1 MNTENK
7 STELDN
13 TVHISDVS
21 CRSTISNR
29 LKEIKDAINQLKETK
44 EYDYLLKID
53 LLNGE
58 YNKLY
63 GKLLSEWH
71 ITVANMRSKS
81 FH

>member
-21 CRSTISNR
+21 CRSTIPNR
-29 LKEIKDAINQLKETK
+29 LKELKDEINQLKETK

-71 ITVANMRSKS
+71 ITVANMRSES
-81 FH
+81 